1 MSQIAASLCPNGEIE
16 SQNSQSQSNNS
27 QIPSTSNTSGGKRNL
42 DSVVTSQPSST
53 IQPNQTQSASQSAG
67 NPPKKKSKRILRTPY
82 EIYEGTKPLTAGEAN
97 QSRIVSSQRH
107 SIEVFT
113 LD

>member
-1 MSQIAASLCPNGEIE
+1 MSQIAASLCPNGENE
-16 SQNSQSQSNNS
+16 SQSQSQTNNS
-27 QIPSTSNTSGGKRNL
+27 QTPSASGAKRNL

-53 IQPNQTQSASQSAG
+53 IMQPTPSQSASQSVG